1 MATLSSPAA
10 FAASSDNRF
19 APFTPEDHSAPIW
32 IASILSLIFAYTILL
47 VRLGFVKWN
56 MHGLDDL
63 LLTLGHLVGLG
74 MWASLFGSLNNGLG
88 KVLHPLSEHELFHM
102 SKSFAA
108 SRILLFIAL
117 TFSKLSTIVFIQS
130 IFDYIKDILLVS
142 NVMIGIVTAWGLA
155 AALSVSIGCSPD
167 HILVEEN
174 LRCINDVT
182 RLKAITIVDA
192 TSEIAMIF
200 LPVVPLLRLQ
210 MPRKTKFLVMLAFS
224 TRIPNVIFSIL
235 HFETYSDFIHH
246 GDRGVAIATPV
257 VWQNALLSYNFISA
271 TIPALKGFMR
281 GFTTGG
287 MGYTAGT
294 ISTLQGS
301 GGNNSYNMRPVPK
314 AKPKVPLVPEGY
326 PESATRVTSVPL
338 APKNSSSRARGRSTK
353 GPSDDNRETRSI
365 ASHDSQKILI
375 QRDWEISRG

>member
-10 FAASSDNRF
+10 LAAPSDNRF

-32 IASILSLIFAYTILL
+32 IASILSFIFAYTILL

-56 MHGLDDL
+56 MHGLDDM
-63 LLTLGHLVGLG
+63 LLTLGHLIGLG
-74 MWASLFGSLNNGLG
+74 MWASLFESLNNGLG
-88 KVLHPLSEHELFHM
+88 KALHPLSEHELFHM

-117 TFSKLSTIVFIQS
+117 TFSKLSSIVFIQS
-130 IFDYIKDILLVS
+130 IFDYIKDILLIS
-142 NVMIGIVTAWGLA
+142 NVMMGIVTAWGLA
-155 AALSVSIGCSPD
+155 AALTVSIGCSPD

-174 LRCINDVT
+174 LHCINDVT

-224 TRIPNVIFSIL
+224 TRIPNVIISIM
-235 HFETYSDFIHH
+235 HFETYSSFIHH
-246 GDRGVAIATPV
+246 GDRGVAIVAPV
-257 VWQNALLSYNFISA
+257 VWQNALLSYHFMSA
-271 TIPALKGFMR
+271 TIPALKGFMT

-287 MGYTAGT
+287 MGYTSGT

-301 GGNNSYNMRPVPK
+301 GGNNSYNMLSVPK
-314 AKPKVPLVPEGY
+314 AKPKVPLPPEGY
-326 PESATRVTSVPL
+326 PESATRVTSVPDR
-338 APKNSSSRARGRSTK
+338 KSVV
-353 GPSDDNRETRSI
+353 
-365 ASHDSQKILI
+365 
-375 QRDWEISRG
+375 